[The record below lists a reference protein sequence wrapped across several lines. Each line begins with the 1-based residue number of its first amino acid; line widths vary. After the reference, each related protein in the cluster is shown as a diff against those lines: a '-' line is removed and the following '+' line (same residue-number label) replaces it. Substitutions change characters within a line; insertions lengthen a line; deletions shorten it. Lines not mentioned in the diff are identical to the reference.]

1 MTVSPSTTLDT
12 VPRAGGGPPPRTHSH
27 PAATSAETSRMGS
40 RRFMRAPY
48 GAATHTWVTVCHDR
62 APTRP
67 RAHPSRGI
75 NSRSMPSIRPNLAI
89 VTLVLEVVWFAIAV
103 AAYESAASDNVHS
116 LAVTV
121 AVIGVIWAA
130 PAIAICLMAWL

>member
-1 MTVSPSTTLDT
+1 M
-12 VPRAGGGPPPRTHSH
+12 
-27 PAATSAETSRMGS
+27 
-40 RRFMRAPY
+40 
-48 GAATHTWVTVCHDR
+48 
-62 APTRP
+62 PT
-67 RAHPSRGI
+67 
-75 NSRSMPSIRPNLAI
+75 IRPNLAI

-130 PAIAICLMAWL
+130 PAIAICLMAWLVEQGLRVRAAPPPRPMASPQPPPPDAPAG